1 MRYSFLCIK
10 GKPKIV
16 TTVLNDKGHER
27 YVEFLVDSGADY
39 TILSKTTAGFLDI
52 DYKNIRSP
60 EIHLEAADMRII
72 KGKKVHLVIKI
83 GSKNILTPVF
93 ITNQV
98 VENLLGRRGIFDHY
112 EITFKEKNRQ
122 VVFKEI

>member
-1 MRYSFLCIK
+1 MRYSFSYIK

-39 TILSKTTAGFLDI
+39 TILSKATAGFLDI
-52 DYKNIRSP
+52 DYKTIRSS
-60 EIHLEAADMRII
+60 EIHLEAADMRTI

-83 GSKNILTPVF
+83 GGKNILTPVF
-93 ITNQV
+93 IANQV

-112 EITFKEKNRQ
+112 EITFKEKSKQ